1 MIKIKTPL
9 ISIKSK
15 EVLRN
20 IDLEISLGEVV
31 VLIGKNG
38 SGKST
43 LINYLLGLLK
53 ANDGEV
59 TIDDLN
65 VFSKERSSLLHK
77 LGVLLVNQA
86 CYKQLSV
93 KENLEIYTLYQNLI
107 EKNWVEYLA
116 NFGLTEFE
124 NVKFGNLSTG
134 NKQKTNLAILFL
146 NNPFYIFLDEPFNAL
161 DRQSIFDIKNVLI
174 NQNLDKTRSILIAT
188 HDFEIVED
196 LYTRVLF
203 LKDGEIYKDLKA
215 KEVKDSYGSLLAFY
229 QKS

>member
-1 MIKIKTPL
+1 MLKINTPL
-9 ISIKSK
+9 ISIQKK
-15 EVLRN
+15 EILKN
-20 IDLEISLGEVV
+20 IDFEVSQGEVV
-31 VLIGKNG
+31 ILIGKNG

-53 ANDGEV
+53 PNDGEV
-59 TIDDLN
+59 TIDGLN

-93 KENLEIYTLYQNLI
+93 KENLEIFCLYQNLT
-107 EKNWVEYLA
+107 EKNWTEYLA
-116 NFGLTEFE
+116 DFGLSEFE

-161 DRQSIFDIKNVLI
+161 DRQSISDIKNV
-174 NQNLDKTRSILIAT
+174 
-188 HDFEIVED
+188 
-196 LYTRVLF
+196 
-203 LKDGEIYKDLKA
+203 
-215 KEVKDSYGSLLAFY
+215 
-229 QKS
+229 